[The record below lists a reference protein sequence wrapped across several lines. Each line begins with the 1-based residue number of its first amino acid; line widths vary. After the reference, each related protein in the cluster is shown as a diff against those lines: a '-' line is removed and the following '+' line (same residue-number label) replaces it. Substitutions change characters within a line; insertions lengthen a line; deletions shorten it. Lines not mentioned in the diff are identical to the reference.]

1 MSKQDPYRFNLRF
14 DDTDKDHRKVCDFL
28 NTCGRKK
35 TRYIVKAFLA
45 YWGMQEKEEPEK
57 QEEGKAVQGK
67 EVEEHLVTV
76 GAENYSADEAE
87 ICLMRKNYQ
96 MFAALGEEEAL

>member
-28 NTCGRKK
+28 NTCGTKK

-57 QEEGKAVQGK
+57 QAEGREVKGK

-76 GAENYSADEAE
+76 GAENYAADEAE
-87 ICLMRKNYQ
+87 MSLMRKNYP
-96 MFAALGEEEAL
+96 MCAALGEERGL

>member
-35 TRYIVKAFLA
+35 PRYIVKAFLA

-87 ICLMRKNYQ
+87 ISLMRKNYQ

>member
-76 GAENYSADEAE
+76 GAENYSADEEE
-87 ICLMRKNYQ
+87 ISLMRKNYQ

>member
-1 MSKQDPYRFNLRF
+1 MKKLIGIFCL
-14 DDTDKDHRKVCDFL
+14 CL
-28 NTCGRKK
+28 MIGICGCSSEKEEQPEKEETVAQQEKK
-35 TRYIVKAFLA
+35 EETEV
-45 YWGMQEKEEPEK
+45 KEEPEK
-57 QEEGKAVQGK
+57 QEEGKVVQGK

-87 ICLMRKNYQ
+87 ISLMRKNYQ

>member
-35 TRYIVKAFLA
+35 TRYYNVPYK
-45 YWGMQEKEEPEK
+45 
-57 QEEGKAVQGK
+57 VD
-67 EVEEHLVTV
+67 T
-76 GAENYSADEAE
+76 SRRRD
-87 ICLMRKNYQ
+87 CLKC
-96 MFAALGEEEAL
+96 

>member
-14 DDTDKDHRKVCDFL
+14 YATDKDHRKVCDFL

-87 ICLMRKNYQ
+87 ISLMRKNYQ

>member
-35 TRYIVKAFLA
+35 TRYIVKAFLS
-45 YWGMQEKEEPEK
+45 YWGM
-57 QEEGKAVQGK
+57 
-67 EVEEHLVTV
+67 H
-76 GAENYSADEAE
+76 
-87 ICLMRKNYQ
+87 
-96 MFAALGEEEAL
+96 

>member
-87 ICLMRKNYQ
+87 ISLMTKNYQ
-96 MFAALGEEEAL
+96 MFAALGEEEAH

>member
-57 QEEGKAVQGK
+57 QEEGKVVQGK

-87 ICLMRKNYQ
+87 ISLISPGLIPRSS
-96 MFAALGEEEAL
+96 AA